1 MLQRILDNIEGILIE
16 LKDNDI
22 DFELD
27 IKDKRLNMF
36 RMDIKFV
43 RLFKTHIKN
52 KIFDENGKMFNYISE
67 ALLTLDTYLKKLGM
81 NVKVHCK
88 KDYEGGFNITMEEF
102 TEMDPKNLNLVIIG
116 IDKDHRKPKL
126 EKINS
131 YSQFINE
138 AFDKNS
144 IKDFC
149 ERYLAYLLDN
159 EDFSIDLSVP
169 RRGGTSFWTNSEG
182 PRITISKKGDLI
194 RWNTIKDHM
203 IPFLTILNKEYN
215 CFPDIDFKIGG
226 GLNTTLA
233 THKMSDLIK
242 DFAITNRPFNNIVI
256 SLRSNQNK
264 FRAKRFLTEELRD
277 INSNISGGRFKE
289 IDKIYNDED
298 AHVKSRASGILLKDK
313 LRKEEMDS
321 ILTAL
326 ENGARPEDFNTED
339 HKLLRILVLMNNLKF
354 LKDTLQDKGKLQCEY
369 CGKGPLIIYDV
380 VASKFKNLID
390 NPHYKLNQNFDPEWG
405 ATCDHKDPQSLG
417 GDKFDYSN
425 LAVCCYRC
433 NQRKRSMPYK
443 QWMERI
449 GKTNESLV
457 VPRQP
462 IDQMADTF
470 IIEVFDKF
478 DIDYCRPEDEEKMQ
492 FAQETYWTFVFE
504 DRDGKGGLLEKPYP
518 QFLEICWLD
527 SELYT
532 NVMNELIAIKS
543 MVERR
548 TGYSYKLKHSNS
560 WDYEFITIDTRDI
573 YGNFLRPE

>member
-1 MLQRILDNIEGILIE
+1 MLQQILDNIEGILVE
-16 LKDNDI
+16 LRDNYI
-22 DFELD
+22 NFEFD

-36 RMDIKFV
+36 RMDINLRKSLSQYNTNWRSDTEPSWWQV
-43 RLFKTHIKN
+43 SQWRRN
-52 KIFDENGKMFNYISE
+52 YFDPEYFFDKNGKMFNYVSE
-67 ALLTLDTYLKKLGM
+67 ALLTLDAYLKRIGM

-88 KDYEGGFNITMEEF
+88 KDFYGRESGFNITMEEF
-102 TEMDPKNLNLVIIG
+102 TKMDPKNLNLVIIG
-116 IDKDHRKPKL
+116 IDKDHRTPKL
-126 EKINS
+126 EKKV
-131 YSQFINE
+131 YS
-138 AFDKNS
+138 
-144 IKDFC
+144 
-149 ERYLAYLLDN
+149 
-159 EDFSIDLSVP
+159 FS
-169 RRGGTSFWTNSEG
+169 
-182 PRITISKKGDLI
+182 
-194 RWNTIKDHM
+194 
-203 IPFLTILNKEYN
+203 
-215 CFPDIDFKIGG
+215 
-226 GLNTTLA
+226 
-233 THKMSDLIK
+233 
-242 DFAITNRPFNNIVI
+242 
-256 SLRSNQNK
+256 Q
-264 FRAKRFLTEELRD
+264 FLTEELRD
-277 INSNISGGRFKE
+277 INTNISGGRFKE

-326 ENGARPEDFNTED
+326 ENGAKPEDFNTED

-478 DIDYCRPEDEEKMQ
+478 NIDYCKPEDEEKMQ
-492 FAQETYWTFVFE
+492 FAQEVYWTFVFE
-504 DRDGKGGLLEKPYP
+504 DRDGKGGLLENPYP

-532 NVMNELIAIKS
+532 NVMNELITIKS

-548 TGYSYKLKHSNS
+548 TGYSYKLKHSTS
-560 WDYEFITIDTRDI
+560 WGYGFITIDTRDI
-573 YGNFLRPE
+573 YGNFLRPEDNI

>member
-149 ERYLAYLLDN
+149 ER
-159 EDFSIDLSVP
+159 S
-169 RRGGTSFWTNSEG
+169 
-182 PRITISKKGDLI
+182 
-194 RWNTIKDHM
+194 
-203 IPFLTILNKEYN
+203 
-215 CFPDIDFKIGG
+215 
-226 GLNTTLA
+226 
-233 THKMSDLIK
+233 SDLIK